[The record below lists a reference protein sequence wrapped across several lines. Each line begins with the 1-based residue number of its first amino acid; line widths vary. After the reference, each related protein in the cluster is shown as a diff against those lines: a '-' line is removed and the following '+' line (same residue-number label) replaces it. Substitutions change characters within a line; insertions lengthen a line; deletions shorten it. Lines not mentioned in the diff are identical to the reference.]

1 MMMIS
6 SSSSSSRKVVKR
18 ELMTDSED
26 DEWGDA
32 GMTRGR
38 NNHRP
43 KRVRVICTDPDATD
57 SSSDDEDLLMISN
70 FRCSTTTSTA
80 NFFTTATSQPAT
92 SRFQQQQQSRRR
104 RRQHAGGVQLQVI
117 DVQFPTSLDHAAA
130 ANSESSSSSSDSEE
144 EEEAADV
151 PSYHS
156 IFTAT
161 AMKCGLNCAS
171 SLGRA
176 PTTTTT
182 TASAAFTTFVE
193 KEPSCKKKKKKQAPE
208 KKPVLPKRQSSKKD
222 KSHESAA
229 ASLSSATLQH
239 QGQQKK
245 RPGEDDAAAPGA
257 KPPPPPHKYRGV
269 RQRPWGKWAAEIRD
283 PSKGVRLWLGTYDT
297 AEEAALAYDK
307 AARDIRG
314 PLAQT
319 NFQGAAV
326 GSEVPPSSAAASVS
340 AMDPAAS
347 CQAAAV
353 EDHKPVQQQQKKKKK
368 KTTTTTTAN
377 KPERRKA
384 EVEDRCQQ
392 LPSQRDIQESQLKES
407 NNNVYVTTMT
417 RSGMGCEQMVNT
429 RRKGGGGGLDAA
441 AAQEVSVAT
450 TVVVA
455 AAEVDECCSDIYDNE
470 SSLDQ
475 LGQFHG
481 FPHHPAA
488 ADDDDDQECS
498 FFVCSPSSV
507 IDGCMSNFSDHSL
520 CSFPE
525 STSSEVEEQHL
536 VCDQFLSGDD
546 DSFHGCLSECT
557 VSLPQERTEEEDC
570 AAEQQQQHLQQQLR
584 QQQQYQLLQ
593 LHMQQQQVRDHS
605 GSNSDLEMATEDR
618 DMCEEDAIDLS
629 QAYFEDVDFIFDM
642 SRNQCDGAGGAA
654 QEGDNGSG
662 SSGELMMDFSAI
674 SFDLLDDGDDIA
686 DLVFLDSKTNNWFG
700 TNDISVA

>member
-1 MMMIS
+1 MPGAAAQTRFLPMMMIS
-6 SSSSSSRKVVKR
+6 SGGRKVVKR

-38 NNHRP
+38 NHHRP

-57 SSSDDEDLLMISN
+57 SSSDDEDMLMISN
-70 FRCSTTTSTA
+70 FRCSSSSTTT

-92 SRFQQQQQSRRR
+92 SCFQQQQQSRRR

-130 ANSESSSSSSDSEE
+130 AAPANSESSSSSSDSED

-176 PTTTTT
+176 PTT
-182 TASAAFTTFVE
+182 AAAATTFVE
-193 KEPSCKKKKKKQAPE
+193 KEPSCKKKKKKQVAE

-229 ASLSSATLQH
+229 AALSSATLQH

-245 RPGEDDAAAPGA
+245 RPGEDNPAAAGA

-326 GSEVPPSSAAASVS
+326 GFDVPPSSAAASVS
-340 AMDPAAS
+340 ALDPAAS

-353 EDHKPVQQQQKKKKK
+353 EDHKPVQQQQQKKKKM
-368 KTTTTTTAN
+368 KTTTN

-384 EVEDRCQQ
+384 EVVDQCQQ
-392 LPSQRDIQESQLKES
+392 LPSQRDITESQLKES
-407 NNNVYVTTMT
+407 NNSVSVTTMT

-429 RRKGGGGGLDAA
+429 RRKGGGGGSDAA

-450 TVVVA
+450 TVFVA

-470 SSLDQ
+470 STLDQ

-488 ADDDDDQECS
+488 AADDDDQGCS

-525 STSSEVEEQHL
+525 SSSSEVEEQHS

-557 VSLPQERTEEEDC
+557 VSLPQERIEEEDC
-570 AAEQQQQHLQQQLR
+570 AAEQQQQ
-584 QQQQYQLLQ
+584 QQQQQHQLLQ
-593 LHMQQQQVRDHS
+593 PHMQQQQQQVRDHS

-642 SRNQCDGAGGAA
+642 SRNQCGGVA

>member
-1 MMMIS
+1 MMMI
-6 SSSSSSRKVVKR
+6 SSRKVVKR

-26 DEWGDA
+26 DEWGDV

-38 NNHRP
+38 NHHRP

-57 SSSDDEDLLMISN
+57 SSSDDEDMLMISN
-70 FRCSTTTSTA
+70 FRCSTSSTTT

-92 SRFQQQQQSRRR
+92 SCFQQQSRRR

-117 DVQFPTSLDHAAA
+117 DVQFPTSLDHSAAPAA
-130 ANSESSSSSSDSEE
+130 ANSESSSSSSDSED

-176 PTTTTT
+176 PTTTT
-182 TASAAFTTFVE
+182 AAAVFTTLVE

-229 ASLSSATLQH
+229 AALSSATLQH

-245 RPGEDDAAAPGA
+245 RPGEDDAAAAGP

-326 GSEVPPSSAAASVS
+326 GSEVPLSSAAASVS

-353 EDHKPVQQQQKKKKK
+353 EDHKPVQHQHQHQQKKKKK
-368 KTTTTTTAN
+368 TAAAAN

-384 EVEDRCQQ
+384 EVVDQCQQ
-392 LPSQRDIQESQLKES
+392 LPSQRDIPKAQLKES
-407 NNNVYVTTMT
+407 NNSVSVTTMT

-429 RRKGGGGGLDAA
+429 RRKGGGGGSDAA

-450 TVVVA
+450 TVVIA

-481 FPHHPAA
+481 FPHHPAAAA

-570 AAEQQQQHLQQQLR
+570 AAEQQQQHLQQQL
-584 QQQQYQLLQ
+584 QQQQQHQLLQ
-593 LHMQQQQVRDHS
+593 LHMQQKQIRDHS

-642 SRNQCDGAGGAA
+642 SRNQCGGAGGAV
-654 QEGDNGSG
+654 QEGDDGSG